1 MAIDAL
7 PPLLLVEDDERYA
20 RGCRRALTQ
29 HGLQV
34 CWVRSAAEARTVLAL
49 DSLPYFEYALVDDR
63 LPDGFGLELMPQLQ
77 ALMPRPATALLT
89 AYPSYHRAL
98 AAYREGY
105 VLFPKPETP
114 RKLVDLLCALD
125 RQQGWLRARR

>member
-1 MAIDAL
+1 MPIGAL
-7 PPLLLVEDDERYA
+7 PPVLLVEDDERYA
-20 RGCRRALTQ
+20 RACRRALTH

-34 CWVRSAAEARTVLAL
+34 CWVRSATEARTVLEL

-63 LPDGFGLELMPQLQ
+63 LPDGFGLDLMPLLH
-77 ALMPRPATALLT
+77 ALTPRPASALMT
-89 AYPSYHRAL
+89 AYASYHRAL
-98 AAYREGY
+98 AAYGAGY

-125 RQQGWLRARR
+125 RQRGALRADR